1 MSYWLLM
8 WLMKC
13 SCGHFF
19 FFFVAKILQ
28 LDSKICYIFHF
39 NPWKSSFFNL
49 QMKCT
54 NYSFWIKVIGVK
66 DVVLVSGGS
75 TCHLMLNFVLEKS
88 AGQFLLQISSTLMLE
103 LLMNWIW
110 TAKRTVNKIQSIW
123 PTIATL

>member
-19 FFFVAKILQ
+19 FFLLQKFYNWTLKFVIYFILI
-28 LDSKICYIFHF
+28 LEKVHSLIFKW
-39 NPWKSSFFNL
+39 NVP
-49 QMKCT
+49 